1 MKFNERIIEYVLD
14 HQLMLIIVTY
24 VFFLAG
30 ALWNTLGLFESVMSF
45 TTPFVLIITAIVSW
59 VLTYSLTA
67 KSGIAFGIIF
77 VGTWAIEALGVATG
91 FPFGSY
97 LYTDV
102 LGWKVLGV
110 SLVIP
115 FAWVSVI
122 SSSDAVAGHFFGKT
136 SIVLVALFATLFDFF
151 LEFAAEALDYWHWGS
166 MPPPL
171 SNYLSWFVISLTA
184 AALLRDTARRRPFL
198 RLPAHLYIAQLLYFA
213 LTVIG
218 THYDTLVK

>member
-1 MKFNERIIEYVLD
+1 MT
-14 HQLMLIIVTY
+14 M
-24 VFFLAG
+24 
-30 ALWNTLGLFESVMSF
+30 
-45 TTPFVLIITAIVSW
+45 
-59 VLTYSLTA
+59 

-122 SSSDAVAGHFFGKT
+122 SSSDAVVGHFFGKS
-136 SIVLVALFATLFDFF
+136 SIILVALFATIFDFF

-171 SNYLSWFVISLTA
+171 SNYLSWFFISLTA

>member
-1 MKFNERIIEYVLD
+1 MKFNERVIERVLEYEFP
-14 HQLMLIIVTY
+14 LIIVTY

-45 TTPFVLIITAIVSW
+45 TTPFVLIVTAIVSW
-59 VLTYSLTA
+59 VLTYSMTM

-122 SSSDAVAGHFFGKT
+122 SSSDAVVGHFFGKS
-136 SIVLVALFATLFDFF
+136 SIVLVALFATIFDFF

-171 SNYLSWFVISLTA
+171 SNYLSWFFISLTA
-184 AALLRDTARRRPFL
+184 AALLRDTAPRRPFL

>member
-1 MKFNERIIEYVLD
+1 MKFNERVIERVLEYEFP
-14 HQLMLIIVTY
+14 LIIVTY

-45 TTPFVLIITAIVSW
+45 TTPFVLIVTAIVSW
-59 VLTYSLTA
+59 VLTYSMTM

-77 VGTWAIEALGVATG
+77 IGTWAIEALGVATG

-122 SSSDAVAGHFFGKT
+122 SSSDAVVGHFFGKS
-136 SIVLVALFATLFDFF
+136 SIVLVALFATIFDFF

-171 SNYLSWFVISLTA
+171 SNYLSWFFISLTA
-184 AALLRDTARRRPFL
+184 AALLRDTAPRRPFL